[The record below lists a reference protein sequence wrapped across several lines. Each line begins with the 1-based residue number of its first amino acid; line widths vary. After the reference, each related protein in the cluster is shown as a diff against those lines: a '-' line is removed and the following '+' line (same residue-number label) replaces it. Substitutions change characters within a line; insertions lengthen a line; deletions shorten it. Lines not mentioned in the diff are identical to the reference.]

1 MESDR
6 VVVSVDN
13 SSGILSNK
21 EILPWYALHV
31 RPRYE
36 KQISQIL
43 KSKGFEE
50 FLPLYTS
57 RRRWS
62 DRWKTV
68 EFPLFPGYMFCRLN
82 EEIRLPVLTIPG
94 VICIVGVGGHWIP
107 VSEQEIQAVL
117 KIVKSGLA
125 AEPWPYLKS
134 GQRVLIAEGKLA
146 GLEGI
151 FLKKKGAHRLVITIE
166 LLQRSVAVEIDASW
180 VRPTN

>member
-1 MESDR
+1 VPIVE
-6 VVVSVDN
+6 N
-13 SSGILSNK
+13 SSVLMPSN
-21 EILPWYALHV
+21 EVLPWYALHV

-36 KQISQIL
+36 KQISQTL

-50 FLPLYTS
+50 FLPIYSS

-82 EEIRLPVLTIPG
+82 EEIRLPILTIPG
-94 VICIVGVGGHWIP
+94 VIRIVGVGGKWIS
-107 VSEQEIQAVL
+107 VSEQEIQAVQ
-117 KIVKSGLA
+117 KIVESGLA
-125 AEPWPYLKS
+125 AEPWPYLKT
-134 GQRVLIAEGKLA
+134 GQHVLITEGKLA

-151 FLKKKGAHRLVITIE
+151 FLKKKGVHRLVISIG
-166 LLQRSVAVEIDASW
+166 LLQRSVAVEIDAAW

>member
-1 MESDR
+1 M
-6 VVVSVDN
+6 DN
-13 SSGILSNK
+13 SSERLLSR
-21 EILPWYALHV
+21 EALPWYALHV

-36 KQISQIL
+36 KQISQTL

-68 EFPLFPGYMFCRLN
+68 EFPLFPGYLFCRLS

-94 VICIVGVGGHWIP
+94 VIRVVGAGGLWIP
-107 VSEQEIQAVL
+107 VNEQEIQAVL

-134 GQRVLIAEGKLA
+134 GQRVLIVEGKLA

-151 FLKKKGAHRLVITIE
+151 FLKKKGVQRVVVSIE

-180 VRPTN
+180 IRPTN